1 MCSWCAGQ
9 SSSQAIT
16 SCAVAVVGGSCGV
29 CVGPLTELVDTMQ
42 GGVDVAGAQQR
53 KRQRQAVE
61 DSDDE
66 AEQQGLGLGDV
77 GAAGNQEE
85 EGDGLDDL
93 FV

>member
-1 MCSWCAGQ
+1 M
-9 SSSQAIT
+9 
-16 SCAVAVVGGSCGV
+16 
-29 CVGPLTELVDTMQ
+29 TEWADAMQ
-42 GGVDVAGAQQR
+42 GGVDAAGAQPR

-66 AEQQGLGLGDV
+66 AEQQGLGLGEV